1 MSTPAFVYQGKQ
13 PRYGKN
19 VVTIGL
25 PEGFDRA
32 APDQVKALLE
42 FAKASARE
50 SDCFGNHMNIY
61 TNGIAEVNFYID

>member
-1 MSTPAFVYQGKQ
+1 MSTPTFVYQGKQ

-25 PEGFDRA
+25 PEGFDRDDVA
-32 APDQVKALLE
+32 QRKALLE
-42 FAKASARE
+42 FAKASAGE
-50 SDCFGNHMNIY
+50 DDHFGNHMTIY